1 MTARKR
7 AVPTRR
13 IRVGVLLSSPEV
25 PAWIW
30 TAIRDI
36 AASSH
41 AEIVAVA
48 VTAGPRGRRR
58 PFRGLLRRIDEL
70 LDHRIPADQDAFVR
84 KDARPL
90 LPGVPVQRLRRRA
103 GAARMLGNEDVAGLQ
118 ALDLDVLLWLGEGAR
133 PRGDVLRV
141 ARAGLW
147 SFHLGDSRERRGGPS
162 GFWEVHD
169 RWPVTGAALQI
180 LADDPARSLTLGRTS
195 TATVPTSIKRTRNA
209 LVWAALPLLERALE
223 ALRREGVDAFL
234 DRVVRENAAPSFY
247 SNRRFRSPGLADL
260 LVHAARRATRLA
272 WIVVRRPVSRQQW
285 VLYYGL
291 ADDLIEDCSRLR
303 PLAPPVDR
311 FWADPHVVMVGD
323 RYFVFVE
330 ELPYA
335 TGKGHIAVIEI
346 DDEGRPGPARKV
358 LEEAHHLSYPLVFE
372 HDGDYF
378 MVPESAARRTID
390 LYRATAFPDRWAF
403 VEHLMTGIEAYDA
416 TLLREHDRW
425 WLFASVIKYPGAG
438 SGELVLYSSDRLT
451 GGDWRLHP
459 ASPLWSDVTGA
470 RPAGAILR
478 RNGRLFRPAQDGS
491 GLYGRAI
498 KLNEILELTEDS
510 YRERLV
516 SRIEPGWNRRI
527 TRTHTIAHAGR
538 LTVVDALW
546 RRSRWAVPTLRRADE
561 TAATDD
567 QARRSLRASS

>member
-1 MTARKR
+1 MTARRR

-13 IRVGVLLSSPEV
+13 TRVGLLLSSPEV
-25 PAWIW
+25 RAWAW

-36 AASSH
+36 AASRH

-48 VTAGPRGRRR
+48 ISAGRRGRRR

-70 LDHRIPADQDAFVR
+70 LDRRIPADQDAFVR

-90 LPGVPVQRLRRRA
+90 LPGVPVQRLRRSEG
-103 GAARMLGNEDVAGLQ
+103 GARTPGNEDVSGLQ
-118 ALDLDVLLWLGEGAR
+118 ARDLDVLLWFGEGGR
-133 PRGDVLRV
+133 PRGDLLRV

-147 SFHLGDSRERRGGPS
+147 SFHLGDRRERRGGPS

-180 LADDPARSLTLGRTS
+180 LTDDPARSLTLGRTS

-223 ALRREGVDAFL
+223 ALGREGVDAFL

-272 WIVVRRPVSRQQW
+272 WIVARRPVSRQQW

-311 FWADPHVVMVGD
+311 FWADPHAVIVGD

-346 DDEGRPGPARKV
+346 DAEGRPGPARKV
-358 LEEAHHLSYPLVFE
+358 LEEAHHLSYPLVFQ

-378 MVPESAARRTID
+378 MVPESAARGTID

-416 TLLREHDRW
+416 TLLHEHDRW

-438 SGELVLYSSDRLT
+438 SGELVLYSSDRLA

-498 KLNEILELTEDS
+498 KLNEILELTEDT
-510 YRERLV
+510 YREQLV

-527 TRTHTIAHAGR
+527 MRTHTIAHAGR

-546 RRSRWAVPTLRRADE
+546 RRSRWALPTLGREEE